1 MLILIE
7 NQNDIKNISARTG
20 IIEIEKI
27 KKDIK
32 INPFG
37 KYLLEIEDNKI
48 VAYLYYSD
56 IYDRAEINQIEVDVF
71 HRNCGKA
78 SKLLKKMMELVDK
91 SITLEVKH
99 DNSVAIHIYKKFG
112 FKEKAIRKGYY
123 QGIDGILMER
133 KNKDS

>member
-7 NQNDIKNISARTG
+7 NQEDIKNIPARDG
-20 IIEIEKI
+20 IIELEKI
-27 KKDIK
+27 KKDIE

-48 VAYLYYSD
+48 IAYLYYSD
-56 IYDRAEINQIEVDVF
+56 IYDRAEINQIEVDIF

-78 SKLLKKMMELVDK
+78 SKLLKKMIEVVDK
-91 SITLEVKH
+91 SITLEVKK
-99 DNSVAIHIYKKFG
+99 DNSVAIHVYKKFG

-133 KNKDS
+133 KNEDS

>member
-7 NQNDIKNISARTG
+7 NQNNIKNLPARAG
-20 IIEIEKI
+20 IIELDKI
-27 KKDIK
+27 KKDIE

-37 KYLLEIEDNKI
+37 RYLLEIEDNKI
-48 VAYLYYSD
+48 IAYLYYSD

-78 SKLLKKMMELVDK
+78 SNLMEIMLEAVEK
-91 SITLEVKH
+91 SITLEVKK
-99 DNSVAIHIYKKFG
+99 DNLVAIHLYKKYG

-123 QGIDGILMER
+123 HGVDGILMER
-133 KNKDS
+133 EKSE

>member
-7 NQNDIKNISARTG
+7 NQNDIKNITAKDS
-20 IIEIEKI
+20 IIELEKI
-27 KKDIK
+27 KKDIE

-37 KYLLEIEDNKI
+37 RYLLEIEDNKI
-48 VAYLYYSD
+48 IAYLYYSD
-56 IYDRAEINQIEVDVF
+56 IYDRAEINQIEVDIF

-78 SKLLKKMMELVDK
+78 SKLLKKMIEVVDK
-91 SITLEVKH
+91 SITLEVKK
-99 DNSVAIHIYKKFG
+99 DNFVAIHVYKKFG

-133 KNKDS
+133 KNEDS

>member
-27 KKDIK
+27 KRDIK

-56 IYDRAEINQIEVDVF
+56 IYDRAEINQIEVDIF

-91 SITLEVKH
+91 SITLEVKQ
-99 DNSVAIHIYKKFG
+99 DNSVAIHIYNKFG

-133 KNKDS
+133 KNEDS

>member
-7 NQNDIKNISARTG
+7 NQNDIKNITARAG
-20 IIEIEKI
+20 IIELEKI
-27 KKDIK
+27 KKDIE

-37 KYLLEIEDNKI
+37 RYLLEIEDNKI
-48 VAYLYYSD
+48 IAYLYYSD
-56 IYDRAEINQIEVDVF
+56 IYDRAEINQIEVDIF

-78 SKLLKKMMELVDK
+78 SKLLKKMIEVVDK
-91 SITLEVKH
+91 SITLEVKK
-99 DNSVAIHIYKKFG
+99 DNFVAIHVYKKFG

-133 KNKDS
+133 KNEDS